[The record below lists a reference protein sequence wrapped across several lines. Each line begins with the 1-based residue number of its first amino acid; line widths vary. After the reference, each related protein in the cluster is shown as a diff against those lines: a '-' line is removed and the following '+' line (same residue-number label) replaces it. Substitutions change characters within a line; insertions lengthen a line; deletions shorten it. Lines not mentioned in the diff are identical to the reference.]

1 MDLIQNSYRGDP
13 WKIMVCCIL
22 LNQTSNKQV
31 RPLLDNFFRR
41 FPDPGCVNGSH
52 LGEISDMIKT
62 TGFQNIKAK
71 RIVDMSQKY
80 IKGFDKPE
88 DLPGV
93 GRYGVE
99 SWRIFVD
106 NFIDFIPTDKR
117 LCEYI
122 MKTRNGNSDRYNSTQ
137 V

>member
-1 MDLIQNSYRGDP
+1 MDLIQNSYKGDP

-41 FPDPGCVNGSH
+41 FPSPGSVNVSY

-62 TGFQNIKAK
+62 TGFQNVKAK
-71 RIVDMSQKY
+71 RIIDMSQKY
-80 IKGFDKPE
+80 IEGFDKPE

-122 MKTRNGNSDRYNSTQ
+122 MNIRNGNSNRYNSAQ

>member
-1 MDLIQNSYRGDP
+1 
-13 WKIMVCCIL
+13 
-22 LNQTSNKQV
+22 
-31 RPLLDNFFRR
+31 
-41 FPDPGCVNGSH
+41 
-52 LGEISDMIKT
+52 
-62 TGFQNIKAK
+62 
-71 RIVDMSQKY
+71 MSQKY

-106 NFIDFIPTDKR
+106 NFIGFIPTDKR